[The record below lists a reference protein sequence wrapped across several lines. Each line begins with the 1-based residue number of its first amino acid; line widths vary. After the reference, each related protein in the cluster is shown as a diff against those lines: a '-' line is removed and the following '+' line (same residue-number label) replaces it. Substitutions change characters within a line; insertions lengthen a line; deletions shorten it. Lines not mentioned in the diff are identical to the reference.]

1 MWSERVFEV
10 VSRPF
15 VSDTP
20 WVTDGNAM
28 THKAWE
34 DAVHVQWRSKVFDTN
49 IPTLPVEKIISSSW
63 VFYSVKLNV
72 KWNFLCTFGFWNT
85 TRKLRLLDAHCSHC
99 CRFRCPR
106 VFAVSAD
113 FKSAREGCFSIDR
126 NIDLRV
132 HFMDSAYLHLA
143 VKITNTLTVTL
154 YLLIIIAVKLGYP
167 NQERILEN

>member
-1 MWSERVFEV
+1 MWSERVFEA
-10 VSRPF
+10 VSRP
-15 VSDTP
+15 
-20 WVTDGNAM
+20 VTNGNAM
-28 THKAWE
+28 NHKAWK
-34 DAVHVQWRSKVFDTN
+34 DAVQGRSKVFDTN
-49 IPTLPVEKIISSSW
+49 IPTLPIEKIISSSW
-63 VFYSVKLNV
+63 VFYSVKLSV
-72 KWNFLCTFGFWNT
+72 KWNFPCTFGFWNT
-85 TRKLRLLDAHCSHC
+85 TRKLRLLDAYCSHC

-113 FKSAREGCFSIDR
+113 FISAIEGCFSIDR
-126 NIDLRV
+126 NIDLCV